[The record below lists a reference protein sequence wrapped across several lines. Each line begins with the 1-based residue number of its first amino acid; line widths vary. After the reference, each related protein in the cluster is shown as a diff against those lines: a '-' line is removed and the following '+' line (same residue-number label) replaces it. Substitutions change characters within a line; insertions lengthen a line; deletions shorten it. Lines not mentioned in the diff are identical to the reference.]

1 MSVAGRQS
9 SVPVKGSYIRSS
21 FSRKLCCGVVN
32 RYLIHSHEHAVFKDE
47 MYDGLL
53 MCADKRTPA
62 SRVLLMYANK
72 DLIARGQRDS
82 FEDGIVMVHRKEKR
96 IVHLT

>member
-9 SVPVKGSYIRSS
+9 LVPVKGSYILSS

-53 MCADKRTPA
+53 M
-62 SRVLLMYANK
+62 YANK

-82 FEDGIVMVHRKEKR
+82 FEEGIVMVHRKEKR

>member
-9 SVPVKGSYIRSS
+9 SVPVKGSYMLSS

-47 MYDGLL
+47 MYEGLL
-53 MCADKRTPA
+53 VCADKRTPA
-62 SRVLLMYANK
+62 SRVLLMYANRN
-72 DLIARGQRDS
+72 LIAGGQRDS
-82 FEDGIVMVHRKEKR
+82 FEEGIVMFHRKKKR